1 MPQLMIFWVLLTVF
15 LLLAPL
21 REQKPP
27 ENAIK
32 LIHFQANGLPF
43 IGILG
48 NSFLMHDDKTKTK
61 VELLSV
67 GTPFSLSRGNEEVSF
82 DFEVKKGGD
91 EIRTDYIFVLTVSS
105 EERNRDEV
113 AKLVGGSCYNNIN
126 MDYGAPISL
135 YIKIIKKGEHI
146 PVIDKV
152 ESKTCRIA
160 SGFDMYYRSSLAI
173 SKLIHETELSE
184 DKYNVYIK
192 NLLPVHEYNKHKLYL
207 KISTW

>member
-43 IGILG
+43 TGILG

-67 GTPFSLSRGNEEVSF
+67 GTAFSLSRGNEEVSF
-82 DFEVKKGGD
+82 DFEVKKGED
-91 EIRTDYIFVLTVSS
+91 KIRSDYMFALTVSS
-105 EERNRDEV
+105 EEKNRDEV

-126 MDYGAPISL
+126 IDYGVPISL
-135 YIKIIKKGEHI
+135 YIKIIKEGKHM

-184 DKYNVYIK
+184 GKYNVYIK

-207 KISTW
+207 EMYTM

>member
-1 MPQLMIFWVLLTVF
+1 MIFWVLLAVF

-43 IGILG
+43 TGILG

-67 GTPFSLSRGNEEVSF
+67 GTAFSLSRGNEEVSF
-82 DFEVKKGGD
+82 DFEVKKGED
-91 EIRTDYIFVLTVSS
+91 KIRSDYKFALTVSS
-105 EERNRDEV
+105 EEKNRDEV
-113 AKLVGGSCYNNIN
+113 AKLVGESCYNNIN
-126 MDYGAPISL
+126 MDYGVPISL
-135 YIKIIKKGEHI
+135 YIKIIKKGEHM

-160 SGFDMYYRSSLAI
+160 SGFNMYYRSSLAI

-184 DKYNVYIK
+184 GKYNVYIK
-192 NLLPVHEYNKHKLYL
+192 NLFPVHEYKKHKLYL
-207 KISTW
+207 EMYTM